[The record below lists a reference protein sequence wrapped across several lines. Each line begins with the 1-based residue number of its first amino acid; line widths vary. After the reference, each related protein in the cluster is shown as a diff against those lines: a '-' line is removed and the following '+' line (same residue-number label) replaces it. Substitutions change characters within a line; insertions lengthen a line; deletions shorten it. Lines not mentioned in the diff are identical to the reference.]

1 MSYFKV
7 KVISRRGGGEIDS
20 GVYSF
25 DKLSFFFFHSLAVAF
40 ETAVMQGLTFGNTHN
55 GLLVSKQNSRSGG
68 DMEGFFYAA
77 RVSSTP

>member
-7 KVISRRGGGEIDS
+7 KVISRRGGKEIDS

-25 DKLSFFFFHSLAVAF
+25 DKLSFFHSLAVAF

-55 GLLVSKQNSRSGG
+55 GLLVAKQNSRSGG